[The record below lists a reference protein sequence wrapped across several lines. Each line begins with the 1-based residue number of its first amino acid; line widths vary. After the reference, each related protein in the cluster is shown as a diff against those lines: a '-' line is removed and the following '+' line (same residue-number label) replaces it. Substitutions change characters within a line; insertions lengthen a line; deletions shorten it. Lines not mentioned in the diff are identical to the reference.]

1 MQNLLRLLFIT
12 MIYSPLFAQDITTV
26 HMTNQ
31 SKQTMQIQALPAS
44 NHCQSDTLKP
54 KLTTRCTIQEYGAI
68 KLTIEKHAGY
78 IAVAVADYTK
88 PAKSDGQIVAQ
99 DYLKKLC
106 MNNVLNKHVKHKC
119 WVEDHT
125 IFITIEDA
133 QQSS

>member
-12 MIYSPLFAQDITTV
+12 MISPPLFAQDITTV

-44 NHCQSDTLKP
+44 YHCQSYTLNP
-54 KLTTRCTIQEYGAI
+54 KSKTSCTIQEYGAI
-68 KLTIEKHAGY
+68 KLTIENHLGY
-78 IAVAVADYTK
+78 IAVALADYTK

-106 MNNVLNKHVKHKC
+106 TNNELKLVKHKC
-119 WVEDHT
+119 WVEDGT